1 MLLKILALLNNFIK
15 YNSTILISTK
25 IIYEFKIRKALN
37 LLRVD
42 VSIIDTNN
50 ANDVLVVNFVIAI
63 VYLIINNIE
72 NNNVSII
79 SLFASY

>member
-15 YNSTILISTK
+15 YNSTILIFTK

-37 LLRVD
+37 LLRVNI
-42 VSIIDTNN
+42 SIVDTNN
-50 ANDVLVVNFVIAI
+50 ANDVLAVNFVIAI

-79 SLFASY
+79 SSLASY